1 MEEYKNTLTSDLKNF
16 PFKTKVRITGIVS
29 RKTKPPKK
37 IIVTIRDIT
46 GSTMVSVDK
55 ERVKEQAS
63 LLKVGKRVRIYGAV
77 AKDQKGDLL
86 ISDVDRIESIIE
98 IGNSDNIDIFD
109 QEALLLTSR
118 ISNLIRKELDGNGF
132 QEITTRVISRYL
144 GEEILEPL
152 LVKFPGFGTEAYL
165 SPSPSSQ
172 LSEFLTVT
180 LLPKVFTETVSFTT
194 NYRFRNASS
203 EMPLIMAKAIN
214 LQPKDEQDLIIGIT
228 RSIIKVLLGQK
239 VSIKSISGDWTE
251 IMEPNAFCD
260 NVYTYGTFNA
270 NIPVV
275 GQKWNSIVEEIIR
288 LIDNEGNILVEG
300 THEVIS
306 QNATLSTFSFYPTQ
320 YLNIVQKAPRR
331 VLQNLWNVYDGGN
344 LYVLNREVM

>member
-1 MEEYKNTLTSDLKNF
+1 MDGYKNTMSSDLKSLIS
-16 PFKTKVRITGIVS
+16 KTKVRITGIVS
-29 RKTKPPKK
+29 KKSRPPRR
-37 IIVTIRDIT
+37 IIVSIKDIT
-46 GSTMVSVDK
+46 GNVIVSVDK
-55 ERVKEQAS
+55 ERVKDQVA
-63 LLKVGKRVRIYGAV
+63 LLKVGKRVRIYGSV
-77 AKDQKGDLL
+77 AKDQQGNNI
-86 ISDVDRIESIIE
+86 ISDVDRIESIVE
-98 IGNSDNIDIFD
+98 IGSSDSIDVFD

-118 ISNLIRKELDGNGF
+118 ISNQIRKELEKNEF

-152 LVKFPGFGTEAYL
+152 LVNFPGFGTEAYL

-214 LQPKDEQDLIIGIT
+214 MQPKDEQDLISNIT
-228 RSIIKVLLGQK
+228 RSIIKELLNQK
-239 VSIKSISGDWTE
+239 LIIKTETSDWTE
-251 IMEPNAFCD
+251 TIETCTNS
-260 NVYTYGTFNA
+260 VYTYGIFNA

-275 GQKWNSIVEEIIR
+275 GQKWNSIVETIIR
-288 LIDNEGNILVEG
+288 LTDDEGNILVEG

-306 QNATLSTFSFYPTQ
+306 ENATLSTFSFYPTQ

-331 VLQNLWNVYDGGN
+331 VLQNLWNVYDGGK
-344 LYVLNREVM
+344 LYVLHREGK